1 MFRRTDFKKLEL
13 FGNGKKNTRVFKVK
27 HIKTGKIYVLKE
39 VEAHSLDKL
48 NEYKEEAVQLSKVQN
63 HPNIL
68 QFYGYYFYETPHN
81 TYKLGIISESINREL
96 NLESIYRKRS
106 KTRQYF
112 SENELL
118 IIFYSLIDAFA
129 YLESVGICHRDIK
142 PTNLFLLENFQVKV
156 IDFGESK
163 EFIDEDDEEDE
174 HSAMAT
180 IRGTPQY
187 LSPILWEAHVIS
199 QIKHVEH
206 NMFKSDVFSAGLVL
220 FQMTALKDVNGFN
233 QKTDNCNGERLIY
246 EGLKML
252 SKKYSNRIIEILG
265 LMLKFDENERPNF
278 IELEK
283 YLAKN
288 KDYMPRADMT
298 LIQYLEQKKANK
310 SNKYL
315 QNNISKNSNNNNDE
329 NNNLTNN
336 KNNINNNINN
346 NNINNNNSSQSSAT
360 TADISD
366 TQKIKIF
373 NQYKIKNKL
382 NNIQNIKNAFWFE
395 YGGNMIARHIIQK
408 NDTKSKWR
416 LIAKYKS
423 TFANHFLTVYTGE
436 TFGFFLI
443 GGANSNNTL
452 QYINNQIIQKNSMNI
467 ERSFMSCLFL
477 NNNDTPTILS
487 IGGYD
492 YSDKGQLSSIESYD
506 IIKDIWSM
514 NVFPDLN
521 IGRSQASSL
530 LFNNKKIFVFGGY
543 NKNYGT
549 LNSIEE
555 IDIDKKIC
563 NLIEMKLPIPLRR
576 FASVKIAENKVIIM
590 GGITRLC
597 KESDATY
604 ILNMENYNQVKFT
617 NLPKAGT
624 IEHEVYFDEIGD
636 MHLFYENKYG
646 TSPPTHF
653 IYSFLDFKSI

>member
-63 HPNIL
+63 HPNVL

-96 NLESIYRKRS
+96 NLEIIYRKRA

-112 SENELL
+112 SEKELL
-118 IIFYSLIDAFA
+118 TMIYSLVDAFA

-142 PTNLFLLENFQVKV
+142 PTNLFLLENFQIKV

-163 EFIDEDDEEDE
+163 EFVDDDDEEDE

-199 QIKHVEH
+199 QVKHVEH
-206 NMFKSDVFSAGLVL
+206 NMFKSDVFSAGLVI
-220 FQMTALKDVNGFN
+220 FQIASLKDVNGFN
-233 QKTDNCNGERLIY
+233 QKTDQCNGERLIY

-252 SKKYSNRIIEILG
+252 SKKYSNKVIEILS

-278 IELEK
+278 VELVK
-283 YLAKN
+283 YLAKSN
-288 KDYMPRADMT
+288 DYVPKPDMT
-298 LIQYLEQKKANK
+298 LIQYLEQKNMNK
-310 SNKYL
+310 SYKYL
-315 QNNISKNSNNNNDE
+315 QNNNNIKNSSYNNENNNDS
-329 NNNLTNN
+329 NILNN
-336 KNNINNNINN
+336 K
-346 NNINNNNSSQSSAT
+346 NNNSSQSSAT
-360 TADISD
+360 TNDISD

-382 NNIQNIKNAFWFE
+382 NNLLTLKNAYWFE
-395 YGGNMIARHIIQK
+395 YGGNMIARHIISK

-423 TFANHFLTVYTGE
+423 SFSNHFLTIYAGE
-436 TFGFFLI
+436 AHGFFLI
-443 GGANSNNTL
+443 GGTNSNNTL
-452 QYINNQIIQKNSMNI
+452 QFINNQIIQKNSMNI

-477 NNNDTPTILS
+477 NQNNTPTILA

-506 IIKDIWSM
+506 INKDIWSM
-514 NVFPDLN
+514 NIYPDLN
-521 IGRSQASSL
+521 IGRSQATSL
-530 LFNNKKIFVFGGY
+530 IFNDKKIFVFGGY

-555 IDIDKKIC
+555 IDINNKVC

-576 FASVKIAENKVIIM
+576 FAAVKISENKVIVM

-597 KESDATY
+597 KESGATY
-604 ILNMENYNQVKFT
+604 ILNMDNYNQVKYN

-624 IEHEVYFDEIGD
+624 IEHEVFFDEIGD

-646 TSPPTHF
+646 TSPPAHVIF
-653 IYSFLDFKSI
+653 SFLDFNSI

>member
-63 HPNIL
+63 HPNVL

-96 NLESIYRKRS
+96 NLEIIYRKRA

-112 SENELL
+112 SEKELL
-118 IIFYSLIDAFA
+118 TMIYSLVDAFA

-142 PTNLFLLENFQVKV
+142 PTNLFLLENFQIKV

-163 EFIDEDDEEDE
+163 EFVDDDDEEDE

-199 QIKHVEH
+199 QVKHVEH
-206 NMFKSDVFSAGLVL
+206 NMFKSDVFSAGLVI
-220 FQMTALKDVNGFN
+220 FQIASLKDVNGFN
-233 QKTDNCNGERLIY
+233 QKTDQCNGERLIY

-252 SKKYSNRIIEILG
+252 SKKYSNKVIEILS

-278 IELEK
+278 VELVK
-283 YLAKN
+283 YLAKSN
-288 KDYMPRADMT
+288 DYVPKPDMT
-298 LIQYLEQKKANK
+298 LIQYLEQKNMNK
-310 SNKYL
+310 SYKYL
-315 QNNISKNSNNNNDE
+315 QNNNNIKNSSYNNENNNDS
-329 NNNLTNN
+329 NILYN
-336 KNNINNNINN
+336 K
-346 NNINNNNSSQSSAT
+346 NNNSSQSSAT
-360 TADISD
+360 TNDISD

-382 NNIQNIKNAFWFE
+382 NNLLTLKNAYWFE
-395 YGGNMIARHIIQK
+395 YGGNMIARHIISK

-423 TFANHFLTVYTGE
+423 SFSNHFLTIYAGE
-436 TFGFFLI
+436 AHGFFLI
-443 GGANSNNTL
+443 GGTNSNNTL
-452 QYINNQIIQKNSMNI
+452 QFINNQIIQKNSMNI

-477 NNNDTPTILS
+477 NQNNTPTILA

-506 IIKDIWSM
+506 INKDIWSM
-514 NVFPDLN
+514 NIYPDLN
-521 IGRSQASSL
+521 IGRSQATSL
-530 LFNNKKIFVFGGY
+530 LFNDKKIFVFGGY

-555 IDIDKKIC
+555 IDINNKVC

-576 FASVKIAENKVIIM
+576 FAAVKISENKVIVM

-604 ILNMENYNQVKFT
+604 ILNIDNYNQVKYN

-624 IEHEVYFDEIGD
+624 IEHEVFFDEIGD

-646 TSPPTHF
+646 TSPPTHI
-653 IYSFLDFKSI
+653 IYSFLDFNSI

>member
-63 HPNIL
+63 HPNVL

-96 NLESIYRKRS
+96 NLELIYRRRA

-112 SENELL
+112 SENELQTM
-118 IIFYSLIDAFA
+118 IYSLVDAFA

-142 PTNLFLLENFQVKV
+142 PTNLFLLENFQIKV

-163 EFIDEDDEEDE
+163 EFVDEDEEDE
-174 HSAMAT
+174 HSALAT

-187 LSPILWEAHVIS
+187 LSPILWEGHVIN
-199 QIKHVEH
+199 QVKHIEH

-220 FQMTALKDVNGFN
+220 FQIAALKDVNGFN
-233 QKTDNCNGERLIY
+233 QKTDQCNGERLIH

-252 SKKYSNRIIEILG
+252 SKKYSNKIIETFA

-278 IELEK
+278 IELERF
-283 YLAKN
+283 LAKN
-288 KDYMPRADMT
+288 NEYTPRADMT
-298 LIQYLEQKKANK
+298 LLQYFEQKKLNK
-310 SNKYL
+310 SYKFV
-315 QNNISKNSNNNNDE
+315 QNNKDSNV
-329 NNNLTNN
+329 NNNLA
-336 KNNINNNINN
+336 
-346 NNINNNNSSQSSAT
+346 NNNNSSQSSNT
-360 TADISD
+360 SNGISD
-366 TQKIKIF
+366 TQKMKIF
-373 NQYKIKNKL
+373 NQYKIRNKL
-382 NNIQNIKNAFWFE
+382 NNILTLKNAFWFE
-395 YGGNMIARHIIQK
+395 YGGNMIARHIILK
-408 NDTKSKWR
+408 NDLKSKWR

-423 TFANHFLTVYTGE
+423 SFSNHFVTIYAGE
-436 TFGFFLI
+436 AFGFFLI
-443 GGANSNNTL
+443 GGTNTNNTL
-452 QYINNQIIQKNSMNI
+452 QYINNQIFPKNSMNI

-477 NNNDTPTILS
+477 NNKNTPTILA

-506 IIKDIWSM
+506 INKDIWSM
-514 NVFPDLN
+514 NIYPDLN
-521 IGRSQASSL
+521 IGRSQASAL
-530 LFNNKKIFVFGGY
+530 LFNDKKIFVFGGY

-555 IDIDKKIC
+555 IDIEKKVC
-563 NLIEMKLPIPLRR
+563 NIIEMKLPIPLRR
-576 FASVKIAENKVIIM
+576 FASVKISENKVIVM

-597 KESDATY
+597 KESEATY
-604 ILNMENYNQVKFT
+604 ILNMNNYNQVKYN

-646 TSPPTHF
+646 TSPPDHVIF
-653 IYSFLDFKSI
+653 SFLDFNCI

>member
-63 HPNIL
+63 HPNVL

-96 NLESIYRKRS
+96 NLEIIYRKRA

-112 SENELL
+112 SEKELL
-118 IIFYSLIDAFA
+118 TMIYSLVDAFA

-142 PTNLFLLENFQVKV
+142 PTNLFLLENFQIKV

-163 EFIDEDDEEDE
+163 EFVDDDDEEDE
-174 HSAMAT
+174 HSALAT

-199 QIKHVEH
+199 QVKHVEH
-206 NMFKSDVFSAGLVL
+206 NMFKSDVFSAGLVI
-220 FQMTALKDVNGFN
+220 FQIASLKDVNGFN
-233 QKTDNCNGERLIY
+233 QKTDQCNGERLIY

-252 SKKYSNRIIEILG
+252 SKKYSNKVIEILS

-278 IELEK
+278 VELVK
-283 YLAKN
+283 YLAKSN
-288 KDYMPRADMT
+288 DYIPKPDMT
-298 LIQYLEQKKANK
+298 LIQYLEQKNMNK
-310 SNKYL
+310 SYKYL
-315 QNNISKNSNNNNDE
+315 QNNNNIKNSSYNNENNNDS
-329 NNNLTNN
+329 NILNN
-336 KNNINNNINN
+336 K
-346 NNINNNNSSQSSAT
+346 NNNSSQSSAT
-360 TADISD
+360 TNDISD

-382 NNIQNIKNAFWFE
+382 NNLLTLKNAYWFE
-395 YGGNMIARHIIQK
+395 YGGNMIARHIISK

-423 TFANHFLTVYTGE
+423 SFSNHFLTIYAGE
-436 TFGFFLI
+436 AHGFFLI
-443 GGANSNNTL
+443 GGTNSNNTL
-452 QYINNQIIQKNSMNI
+452 QFINNQIIQKNSMNI

-477 NNNDTPTILS
+477 NQNNTPTILA

-506 IIKDIWSM
+506 INKDIWSM
-514 NVFPDLN
+514 NIYPDLN
-521 IGRSQASSL
+521 IGRSQATSL
-530 LFNNKKIFVFGGY
+530 LFNDKKIFVFGGY

-555 IDIDKKIC
+555 IDINNKVC

-576 FASVKIAENKVIIM
+576 FAAVKISENKVIVM

-604 ILNMENYNQVKFT
+604 ILNMDNYNQVKYN

-624 IEHEVYFDEIGD
+624 IEHEVFFDEIGD

-646 TSPPTHF
+646 TSPPTHI
-653 IYSFLDFKSI
+653 IYSFLDFNSI

>member
-63 HPNIL
+63 HPNVL

-96 NLESIYRKRS
+96 NLELIYRRRA

-112 SENELL
+112 SENELQTM
-118 IIFYSLIDAFA
+118 IYSLVDAFA

-142 PTNLFLLENFQVKV
+142 PTNLFLLENFQIKV

-163 EFIDEDDEEDE
+163 EFVDEDEEDE
-174 HSAMAT
+174 HSALAT

-187 LSPILWEAHVIS
+187 LSPILWEGHVIN
-199 QIKHVEH
+199 QVKHVEH

-220 FQMTALKDVNGFN
+220 FQIAALKDVNGFN
-233 QKTDNCNGERLIY
+233 QKTDQCNGERLIH

-252 SKKYSNRIIEILG
+252 SKKYSNKIIEIFA

-278 IELEK
+278 IELERF
-283 YLAKN
+283 LAKN
-288 KDYMPRADMT
+288 NEYTPRADMT
-298 LIQYLEQKKANK
+298 LLQYFEQKKLNK
-310 SNKYL
+310 SYKFV
-315 QNNISKNSNNNNDE
+315 QNNKDSNV
-329 NNNLTNN
+329 NNNLA
-336 KNNINNNINN
+336 
-346 NNINNNNSSQSSAT
+346 NNNNSSQSSNT
-360 TADISD
+360 SNGISD
-366 TQKIKIF
+366 TQKMKIF
-373 NQYKIKNKL
+373 NQYKIRNKL
-382 NNIQNIKNAFWFE
+382 NNILTLKNAFWFE
-395 YGGNMIARHIIQK
+395 YGGNMIARHIILK
-408 NDTKSKWR
+408 NDLKSKWR

-423 TFANHFLTVYTGE
+423 SFSNHFVTIYAGE
-436 TFGFFLI
+436 AFGFFLI
-443 GGANSNNTL
+443 GGTNTNNTL
-452 QYINNQIIQKNSMNI
+452 QYINNQIFPKNSMNI

-477 NNNDTPTILS
+477 NNKNTPTILA

-506 IIKDIWSM
+506 INKDIWSM
-514 NVFPDLN
+514 NIYPDLN
-521 IGRSQASSL
+521 IGRSQASAL
-530 LFNNKKIFVFGGY
+530 LFNDKKIFVFGGY

-555 IDIDKKIC
+555 IDIEKKVC
-563 NLIEMKLPIPLRR
+563 NIIEMKLPIPLRR
-576 FASVKIAENKVIIM
+576 FASVKISENKVIVM

-597 KESDATY
+597 KESEATY
-604 ILNMENYNQVKFT
+604 ILNMNNYNQVKYN

-646 TSPPTHF
+646 TSPPDHVIF
-653 IYSFLDFKSI
+653 SFLDFNCI

>member
-63 HPNIL
+63 HPNVL

-96 NLESIYRKRS
+96 NLELIYRKRAKS
-106 KTRQYF
+106 RQYF
-112 SENELL
+112 SENELT
-118 IIFYSLIDAFA
+118 IMIYSLVDAFA

-142 PTNLFLLENFQVKV
+142 PTNLFLLENFQIKV

-163 EFIDEDDEEDE
+163 EFVDEDDEEDE
-174 HSAMAT
+174 HSALAT

-187 LSPILWEAHVIS
+187 LSPILWEAHVIN
-199 QIKHVEH
+199 QVKHVEH
-206 NMFKSDVFSAGLVL
+206 NMFKSDVFSAGLVI
-220 FQMTALKDVNGFN
+220 FQIAALKDVNGFN

-246 EGLKML
+246 EGLRML
-252 SKKYSNRIIEILG
+252 GKKYSNKIIDILS

-278 IELEK
+278 IELVR

-288 KDYMPRADMT
+288 NEYTPRADMT
-298 LIQYLEQKKANK
+298 LIQYLEQKKMNK
-310 SNKYL
+310 VNKYL
-315 QNNISKNSNNNNDE
+315 QNNNDKNSYSTDYANNNN
-329 NNNLTNN
+329 NLVNN
-336 KNNINNNINN
+336 K
-346 NNINNNNSSQSSAT
+346 NNSSQSSST
-360 TADISD
+360 TNDISD
-366 TQKIKIF
+366 NQKMKIF
-373 NQYKIKNKL
+373 NQYKLRNKL
-382 NNIQNIKNAFWFE
+382 NNILTLKNAFWFE
-395 YGGNMIARHIIQK
+395 YGGNMIARHIISK

-423 TFANHFLTVYTGE
+423 SFSNHFLTIFAGE
-436 TFGFFLI
+436 AFGFFLI
-443 GGANSNNTL
+443 GGTNSNNTL

-477 NNNDTPTILS
+477 NINNNPTILA

-506 IIKDIWSM
+506 INKDIWSM

-521 IGRSQASSL
+521 IGRSQASAL
-530 LFNNKKIFVFGGY
+530 LFNDKKIFVFGGY

-555 IDIDKKIC
+555 IDINKKIC

-576 FASVKIAENKVIIM
+576 FASVKISENKVIIM

-604 ILNMENYNQVKFT
+604 ILNMENYNQVKYN

-646 TSPPTHF
+646 TSPPTHI
-653 IYSFLDFKSI
+653 IYSFLDFNSI

>member
-63 HPNIL
+63 HPNVL

-96 NLESIYRKRS
+96 NLEIIYRKRA

-112 SENELL
+112 SEKELL
-118 IIFYSLIDAFA
+118 TMIYSLVDAFA

-142 PTNLFLLENFQVKV
+142 PTNLFLLENFQIKV

-163 EFIDEDDEEDE
+163 EFVDDDDEEDE

-199 QIKHVEH
+199 QVKHVEH
-206 NMFKSDVFSAGLVL
+206 NMFKSDVFSAGLVI
-220 FQMTALKDVNGFN
+220 FQIASLKDVNGFN
-233 QKTDNCNGERLIY
+233 QKTDQCNGERLIY

-252 SKKYSNRIIEILG
+252 SKKYSNKVIEILS

-278 IELEK
+278 VELVK

-288 KDYMPRADMT
+288 NDYVPKPDMT
-298 LIQYLEQKKANK
+298 LIQYLEQKNMNK
-310 SNKYL
+310 SYKYL
-315 QNNISKNSNNNNDE
+315 QNNNNIKNSSYNNENNNDS
-329 NNNLTNN
+329 NILNN
-336 KNNINNNINN
+336 K
-346 NNINNNNSSQSSAT
+346 NNNSSQSSAT
-360 TADISD
+360 TNDISD

-382 NNIQNIKNAFWFE
+382 NNLLTLKNAYWFE
-395 YGGNMIARHIIQK
+395 YGGNMIARHIISK

-423 TFANHFLTVYTGE
+423 SFSNHFLTIYAGE
-436 TFGFFLI
+436 AHGFFLI
-443 GGANSNNTL
+443 GGTNSNNTL
-452 QYINNQIIQKNSMNI
+452 QFINNQIIQKNSMNI

-477 NNNDTPTILS
+477 NQNNTPTILA

-506 IIKDIWSM
+506 INKDIWSM
-514 NVFPDLN
+514 NIYPDLN
-521 IGRSQASSL
+521 IGRSQATSL
-530 LFNNKKIFVFGGY
+530 LFNDKKIFVFGGY

-555 IDIDKKIC
+555 IDINNKVC

-576 FASVKIAENKVIIM
+576 FAAVKISENKVIVM

-604 ILNMENYNQVKFT
+604 ILNMDNYNQVKYN

-624 IEHEVYFDEIGD
+624 IEHEVFFDEIGD

-646 TSPPTHF
+646 TSPPTHI
-653 IYSFLDFKSI
+653 IYSFLDFNSI

>member
-63 HPNIL
+63 HPNVL

-96 NLESIYRKRS
+96 NLELIYRKRAKS
-106 KTRQYF
+106 RQYF

-118 IIFYSLIDAFA
+118 IMIYSLVDAFA

-142 PTNLFLLENFQVKV
+142 PTNLFLLENFQIKV

-163 EFIDEDDEEDE
+163 EFVDEDDEEDE
-174 HSAMAT
+174 HSALAT

-187 LSPILWEAHVIS
+187 LSPILWEAHVIN
-199 QIKHVEH
+199 QVKHVEH
-206 NMFKSDVFSAGLVL
+206 NMFKSDVFSAGLVI
-220 FQMTALKDVNGFN
+220 FQIAALKDVNGFN

-246 EGLKML
+246 EGLRML
-252 SKKYSNRIIEILG
+252 GKKYSNKIIDILS

-278 IELEK
+278 IELVR

-288 KDYMPRADMT
+288 NEYTPRADMT
-298 LIQYLEQKKANK
+298 LIQYLEQKKMNK
-310 SNKYL
+310 VNKYL
-315 QNNISKNSNNNNDE
+315 QNNNDKNSYSTDYANNNN
-329 NNNLTNN
+329 NLVNN
-336 KNNINNNINN
+336 K
-346 NNINNNNSSQSSAT
+346 NNSSQSSST
-360 TADISD
+360 TNDISD
-366 TQKIKIF
+366 NQKMKIF
-373 NQYKIKNKL
+373 NQYKLRNKL
-382 NNIQNIKNAFWFE
+382 NNILTLKNAFWFE
-395 YGGNMIARHIIQK
+395 YGGNMIARHIISK

-423 TFANHFLTVYTGE
+423 SFSNHFLTIFAGE
-436 TFGFFLI
+436 AFGFFLI
-443 GGANSNNTL
+443 GGTNSNNTL
-452 QYINNQIIQKNSMNI
+452 QYINNQITQKNSMNI

-477 NNNDTPTILS
+477 NINNNPTILA

-506 IIKDIWSM
+506 INKDIWSM

-521 IGRSQASSL
+521 IGRSQASAL
-530 LFNNKKIFVFGGY
+530 LFNDKKIFIFGGY

-555 IDIDKKIC
+555 IDINKKIC

-576 FASVKIAENKVIIM
+576 FASVKISENKVIIM

-604 ILNMENYNQVKFT
+604 ILNMENFNQVKYN

-646 TSPPTHF
+646 TSPPTHVIF
-653 IYSFLDFKSI
+653 SFLDFNSI

>member
-63 HPNIL
+63 HPNVL

-96 NLESIYRKRS
+96 NLEIIYRKRA

-112 SENELL
+112 SEKELL
-118 IIFYSLIDAFA
+118 TIIYSLVDAFA

-142 PTNLFLLENFQVKV
+142 PTNLFLLENFQIKV

-163 EFIDEDDEEDE
+163 EFVDDDDEEDE

-187 LSPILWEAHVIS
+187 LSPILWEAHVIT
-199 QIKHVEH
+199 QVKHVEH
-206 NMFKSDVFSAGLVL
+206 NMFKSDVFSAGLVI
-220 FQMTALKDVNGFN
+220 FQIASLRDVNGFN
-233 QKTDNCNGERLIY
+233 QKTDQCNGEKLIY
-246 EGLKML
+246 EGLRIL
-252 SKKYSNRIIEILG
+252 SKKYSNKVIEILS
-265 LMLKFDENERPNF
+265 LMLKFNENDRPNF
-278 IELEK
+278 IELVK

-288 KDYMPRADMT
+288 NDYMPKPDMT
-298 LIQYLEQKKANK
+298 LIQYIEQRNKNK
-310 SNKYL
+310 SYKYL
-315 QNNISKNSNNNNDE
+315 QNNNNKNLSFNNENYNNNSVFN
-329 NNNLTNN
+329 NN
-336 KNNINNNINN
+336 KNN
-346 NNINNNNSSQSSAT
+346 NSNSNQSSST
-360 TADISD
+360 TNDISD
-366 TQKIKIF
+366 NQKIKIF

-382 NNIQNIKNAFWFE
+382 NNILTLKNAFWFE
-395 YGGNMIARHIIQK
+395 YGGNMIARHIISK

-423 TFANHFLTVYTGE
+423 SFSNHFLTIYAGE
-436 TFGFFLI
+436 IYGFFLI
-443 GGANSNNTL
+443 GGTNSNNTL
-452 QYINNQIIQKNSMNI
+452 QFINNQIIQKNSMNI
-467 ERSFMSCLFL
+467 ERSFMTCLFL
-477 NNNDTPTILS
+477 NQNNTPTILA

-506 IIKDIWSM
+506 INKDIWSM
-514 NVFPDLN
+514 NVYPDLN

-530 LFNNKKIFVFGGY
+530 LFNDKKIFVFGGY

-555 IDIDKKIC
+555 IDINKKIC

-576 FASVKIAENKVIIM
+576 FASVKISENKVIIM

-597 KESDATY
+597 KESDETY
-604 ILNMENYNQVKFT
+604 ILNMDNYNQVKYN

-624 IEHEVYFDEIGD
+624 IEHEVFFDEIGD

-646 TSPPTHF
+646 TSPPIHI
-653 IYSFLDFKSI
+653 IYSFLDFNSI

>member
-63 HPNIL
+63 HPNVL

-96 NLESIYRKRS
+96 NLEIIYRKRA

-112 SENELL
+112 SEKELL
-118 IIFYSLIDAFA
+118 TMIYSLVDAFA

-142 PTNLFLLENFQVKV
+142 PTNLFLLENFQIKV

-163 EFIDEDDEEDE
+163 EFVDDDDEEDE

-199 QIKHVEH
+199 QVKHVEH
-206 NMFKSDVFSAGLVL
+206 NMFKSDVFSAGLVI
-220 FQMTALKDVNGFN
+220 FQIASLKDVNGFN
-233 QKTDNCNGERLIY
+233 QKTDQCNGERLIY

-252 SKKYSNRIIEILG
+252 SKKYSNKVIEILS

-278 IELEK
+278 VELVK
-283 YLAKN
+283 YLAKSN
-288 KDYMPRADMT
+288 DYVPKPDMT
-298 LIQYLEQKKANK
+298 LIQYLEQKNMNK
-310 SNKYL
+310 SYKYL
-315 QNNISKNSNNNNDE
+315 QNNNNIKNSSYNNENNNDS
-329 NNNLTNN
+329 NILNN
-336 KNNINNNINN
+336 K
-346 NNINNNNSSQSSAT
+346 NNNSSQSSAT
-360 TADISD
+360 TNDISD

-382 NNIQNIKNAFWFE
+382 NNLLTLKNAYWFE
-395 YGGNMIARHIIQK
+395 YGGNMIARHIISK

-423 TFANHFLTVYTGE
+423 SFSNHFLTIYAGE
-436 TFGFFLI
+436 AHGFFLI
-443 GGANSNNTL
+443 GGTNSNNTL
-452 QYINNQIIQKNSMNI
+452 QFINNQIIQKNSMNI

-477 NNNDTPTILS
+477 NQNNTPTILA

-506 IIKDIWSM
+506 INKDIWSM
-514 NVFPDLN
+514 NIYPDLN
-521 IGRSQASSL
+521 IGRSQATSL
-530 LFNNKKIFVFGGY
+530 LFNDKKIFVFGGY

-555 IDIDKKIC
+555 IDINNKVC

-576 FASVKIAENKVIIM
+576 FAAVKISENKVIVM

-597 KESDATY
+597 KESGATY
-604 ILNMENYNQVKFT
+604 ILNMDNYNQVKYN

-624 IEHEVYFDEIGD
+624 IEHEVFFDEIGD

-646 TSPPTHF
+646 TSPPTHI
-653 IYSFLDFKSI
+653 IYSFLDFSAI

>member
-63 HPNIL
+63 HPNVL

-96 NLESIYRKRS
+96 NLEIIYRKRA

-112 SENELL
+112 SEKELL
-118 IIFYSLIDAFA
+118 TMIYSLVDAFA

-142 PTNLFLLENFQVKV
+142 PTNLFLLENFQIKV

-163 EFIDEDDEEDE
+163 EFVDDDDEEDE

-199 QIKHVEH
+199 QVKHVEH
-206 NMFKSDVFSAGLVL
+206 NMFKSDVFSAGLVI
-220 FQMTALKDVNGFN
+220 FQIASLKDVNGFN
-233 QKTDNCNGERLIY
+233 QKTDQCNGERLIY

-252 SKKYSNRIIEILG
+252 SKKYSNKVIEILS

-278 IELEK
+278 VELVK
-283 YLAKN
+283 YLAKSN
-288 KDYMPRADMT
+288 DYVPKPDMT
-298 LIQYLEQKKANK
+298 LIQYLEQKNMNK
-310 SNKYL
+310 SYKYL
-315 QNNISKNSNNNNDE
+315 QNNNNIKNSSYNNENNNDS
-329 NNNLTNN
+329 NILNN
-336 KNNINNNINN
+336 K
-346 NNINNNNSSQSSAT
+346 NNNSSQSSAT
-360 TADISD
+360 TNDISD

-382 NNIQNIKNAFWFE
+382 NNLLTLKNAYWFE
-395 YGGNMIARHIIQK
+395 YGGNMIARHIISK

-423 TFANHFLTVYTGE
+423 SFSNHFLTIYAGE
-436 TFGFFLI
+436 AHGFFLI
-443 GGANSNNTL
+443 GGTNSNNTL
-452 QYINNQIIQKNSMNI
+452 QFINNQIIQKNSMNI

-477 NNNDTPTILS
+477 NQNNTPTILA

-506 IIKDIWSM
+506 INKDIWSM
-514 NVFPDLN
+514 NIYPDLN
-521 IGRSQASSL
+521 IGRSQATSL
-530 LFNNKKIFVFGGY
+530 IFNDKKIFVFGGY

-555 IDIDKKIC
+555 IDINNKVC

-576 FASVKIAENKVIIM
+576 FAAVKISENKVIVM

-597 KESDATY
+597 KESGATY
-604 ILNMENYNQVKFT
+604 ILNMDNYNQVKYN

-624 IEHEVYFDEIGD
+624 IEHEVFFDEIGD

-646 TSPPTHF
+646 TSPPTHI
-653 IYSFLDFKSI
+653 IYSFLDFNSI

>member
-63 HPNIL
+63 HPNVL

-96 NLESIYRKRS
+96 NLEIIYRKRA

-112 SENELL
+112 SEKELL
-118 IIFYSLIDAFA
+118 TMIYSLVDAFA

-142 PTNLFLLENFQVKV
+142 PTNLFLLENFQIKV

-163 EFIDEDDEEDE
+163 EFVDDDDEEDE

-199 QIKHVEH
+199 QVKHVEH
-206 NMFKSDVFSAGLVL
+206 NMFKSDVFSAGLVI
-220 FQMTALKDVNGFN
+220 FQIASLKDVNGFN
-233 QKTDNCNGERLIY
+233 QKTDQCNGERLIY

-252 SKKYSNRIIEILG
+252 SKKYSNKVIEILS

-278 IELEK
+278 VELVK
-283 YLAKN
+283 YLAKSN
-288 KDYMPRADMT
+288 DYVPKPDMT
-298 LIQYLEQKKANK
+298 LIQYLEQKNMNK
-310 SNKYL
+310 SYKYL
-315 QNNISKNSNNNNDE
+315 QNNNNIKNSSYNNENNNDS
-329 NNNLTNN
+329 NILNN
-336 KNNINNNINN
+336 K
-346 NNINNNNSSQSSAT
+346 NNNSSQSSAT
-360 TADISD
+360 TNDISD

-382 NNIQNIKNAFWFE
+382 NNLLTLKNAYWFE
-395 YGGNMIARHIIQK
+395 YGGNMIARHIISK

-423 TFANHFLTVYTGE
+423 SFSNHFLTIYAGE
-436 TFGFFLI
+436 AHGFFLI
-443 GGANSNNTL
+443 GGTNSNNTL
-452 QYINNQIIQKNSMNI
+452 QFINNQIIQKNSMNI

-477 NNNDTPTILS
+477 NQNNTPTILA

-506 IIKDIWSM
+506 INKDIWSM
-514 NVFPDLN
+514 NIYPDLN
-521 IGRSQASSL
+521 IGRSQATSL
-530 LFNNKKIFVFGGY
+530 LFNDKKIFVFGGY

-555 IDIDKKIC
+555 IDINNKVC

-576 FASVKIAENKVIIM
+576 FAAVKISENKVIVM

-604 ILNMENYNQVKFT
+604 ILNMDNYNQVKYN
-617 NLPKAGT
+617 NLPKSGT
-624 IEHEVYFDEIGD
+624 IEHEVFFDEIGD

-646 TSPPTHF
+646 TSPPTHI
-653 IYSFLDFKSI
+653 IYSFLDFNSI

>member
-63 HPNIL
+63 HPNVL

-96 NLESIYRKRS
+96 NLEIIYRKRA

-112 SENELL
+112 SEKELL
-118 IIFYSLIDAFA
+118 TMIYSLVDAFA

-142 PTNLFLLENFQVKV
+142 PTNLFLLENFQIKV

-163 EFIDEDDEEDE
+163 EFVDDDDEEDE
-174 HSAMAT
+174 HSALAT

-199 QIKHVEH
+199 QVKHVEH
-206 NMFKSDVFSAGLVL
+206 NMFKSDVFSAGLVI
-220 FQMTALKDVNGFN
+220 FQIASLKDVNGFN
-233 QKTDNCNGERLIY
+233 QKTDQCNGERLIY

-252 SKKYSNRIIEILG
+252 SKKYSNKVIEILS

-278 IELEK
+278 VELVK
-283 YLAKN
+283 YLAKSN
-288 KDYMPRADMT
+288 DYVPKPDMT
-298 LIQYLEQKKANK
+298 LIQYLEQKNMNK
-310 SNKYL
+310 SYKYL
-315 QNNISKNSNNNNDE
+315 QNNNNIKNSSYNNENNNDS
-329 NNNLTNN
+329 NILNN
-336 KNNINNNINN
+336 K
-346 NNINNNNSSQSSAT
+346 NNNSSQSSAT
-360 TADISD
+360 TNDISD

-382 NNIQNIKNAFWFE
+382 NNLLTLKNAYWFE
-395 YGGNMIARHIIQK
+395 YGGNMIARHIISK

-423 TFANHFLTVYTGE
+423 SFSNHFLTIYAGE
-436 TFGFFLI
+436 AHGFFLI
-443 GGANSNNTL
+443 GGTNSNNTL
-452 QYINNQIIQKNSMNI
+452 QFINNQIIQKNSMNI

-477 NNNDTPTILS
+477 NQNNTPTILA

-506 IIKDIWSM
+506 INKDIWSM
-514 NVFPDLN
+514 NIYPDLN
-521 IGRSQASSL
+521 IGRSQATSL
-530 LFNNKKIFVFGGY
+530 LFNDKKIFVFGGY

-555 IDIDKKIC
+555 IDINNKVC

-576 FASVKIAENKVIIM
+576 FAAVKISENKVIVM

-604 ILNMENYNQVKFT
+604 ILNIDNYNQVKYN

-624 IEHEVYFDEIGD
+624 IEHEVFFDEIGD

-646 TSPPTHF
+646 TSPPTHI
-653 IYSFLDFKSI
+653 IYSFLDFNSI

>member
-63 HPNIL
+63 HPNVL

-96 NLESIYRKRS
+96 NLEIIYRKRA
-106 KTRQYF
+106 KARQYF

-118 IIFYSLIDAFA
+118 TIIYSLVDAFA

-142 PTNLFLLENFQVKV
+142 PTNLFLLENFQIKV

-163 EFIDEDDEEDE
+163 EFVDDDDEEDE

-187 LSPILWEAHVIS
+187 LSPILWQAHVIT
-199 QIKHVEH
+199 QVKHVEH
-206 NMFKSDVFSAGLVL
+206 NMFKSDVFSAGLVI
-220 FQMTALKDVNGFN
+220 FQIASLRDVNGFN
-233 QKTDNCNGERLIY
+233 QKTEQCNGERLIY
-246 EGLKML
+246 EGLRIL
-252 SKKYSNRIIEILG
+252 SKKYSKKVIEILS
-265 LMLKFDENERPNF
+265 LMLKFNENDRPNF
-278 IELEK
+278 IELVK

-288 KDYMPRADMT
+288 KDYTPKPDMT
-298 LIQYLEQKKANK
+298 LIQYLEQRNKNK
-310 SNKYL
+310 SYKYL
-315 QNNISKNSNNNNDE
+315 QNNNSKNSSFNNE
-329 NNNLTNN
+329 NNNSILNN
-336 KNNINNNINN
+336 K
-346 NNINNNNSSQSSAT
+346 NNNSSQSSAAT
-360 TADISD
+360 NDISD
-366 TQKIKIF
+366 NQKIKIF

-382 NNIQNIKNAFWFE
+382 NNILTLKNAFWFE
-395 YGGNMIARHIIQK
+395 YGGNMIARHIISK

-423 TFANHFLTVYTGE
+423 SFSNHFMTIYAGE
-436 TFGFFLI
+436 SYGFFLI
-443 GGANSNNTL
+443 GGTNSNNTL
-452 QYINNQIIQKNSMNI
+452 QYFNNQIIPKSSMNI
-467 ERSFMSCLFL
+467 ERSFMSCLFINQ
-477 NNNDTPTILS
+477 NNTPTILA

-492 YSDKGQLSSIESYD
+492 YSDKGQLSSIETYD
-506 IIKDIWSM
+506 INKDIWSM
-514 NVFPDLN
+514 NIYPDLN

-530 LFNNKKIFVFGGY
+530 LFNEKKIFVFGGY

-555 IDIDKKIC
+555 IDINKKIC

-576 FASVKIAENKVIIM
+576 FASVKISENKVIVM

-604 ILNMENYNQVKFT
+604 ILNMDDYNQVKYN
-617 NLPKAGT
+617 NLPKAGN
-624 IEHEVYFDEIGD
+624 IEHEIFFDEI
-636 MHLFYENKYG
+636 
-646 TSPPTHF
+646 
-653 IYSFLDFKSI
+653 

>member
-63 HPNIL
+63 HPNVL

-96 NLESIYRKRS
+96 NLEIIYRKRA

-112 SENELL
+112 SEKELL
-118 IIFYSLIDAFA
+118 TMIYSLVDAFA

-142 PTNLFLLENFQVKV
+142 PTNLFLLENFQIKV

-163 EFIDEDDEEDE
+163 EFVDDDEEEDE

-199 QIKHVEH
+199 QVKHVEH
-206 NMFKSDVFSAGLVL
+206 NMFKSDVFSAGLVI
-220 FQMTALKDVNGFN
+220 FQIASLKDVNGFN
-233 QKTDNCNGERLIY
+233 QKTDQCNGERLIY

-252 SKKYSNRIIEILG
+252 SKKYSNKVIEILS

-278 IELEK
+278 VELVK
-283 YLAKN
+283 YLAKSN
-288 KDYMPRADMT
+288 DYVPKPDMT
-298 LIQYLEQKKANK
+298 LIQYLEQKNMNK
-310 SNKYL
+310 SYKYL
-315 QNNISKNSNNNNDE
+315 QNNNNIKNSSYNNENNNDS
-329 NNNLTNN
+329 NILNN
-336 KNNINNNINN
+336 K
-346 NNINNNNSSQSSAT
+346 NNNSSQSSAT
-360 TADISD
+360 TNDISD

-382 NNIQNIKNAFWFE
+382 NNLLTLKNAYWFE
-395 YGGNMIARHIIQK
+395 YGGNMIARHIISK

-423 TFANHFLTVYTGE
+423 SFSNHFLTIYAGE
-436 TFGFFLI
+436 AHGFFLI
-443 GGANSNNTL
+443 GGTNSNNTL
-452 QYINNQIIQKNSMNI
+452 QFINNQIIQKNSMNI

-477 NNNDTPTILS
+477 NQNNTPTILA

-506 IIKDIWSM
+506 INKDIWSM
-514 NVFPDLN
+514 NIYPDLN
-521 IGRSQASSL
+521 IGRSQATSL
-530 LFNNKKIFVFGGY
+530 LFNDKKIFVFGGY

-555 IDIDKKIC
+555 IDINNKVC

-576 FASVKIAENKVIIM
+576 FAAVKISENKVIVM

-604 ILNMENYNQVKFT
+604 ILNMDNYNQVKYN

-624 IEHEVYFDEIGD
+624 IEHEVFFDEIGD

-646 TSPPTHF
+646 TSPPTHI
-653 IYSFLDFKSI
+653 IYSFLDFNSI

>member
-63 HPNIL
+63 HPNVL

-96 NLESIYRKRS
+96 NLELIYRKRAKS
-106 KTRQYF
+106 RQYF
-112 SENELL
+112 SENELT
-118 IIFYSLIDAFA
+118 IMIYSLIDAFA

-142 PTNLFLLENFQVKV
+142 PTNLFLLENFQIKV

-163 EFIDEDDEEDE
+163 EFVDEDDEEDE
-174 HSAMAT
+174 HSALAT

-187 LSPILWEAHVIS
+187 LSPILWEAHVIN
-199 QIKHVEH
+199 QVKHVEH
-206 NMFKSDVFSAGLVL
+206 NMFKSDVFSAGLVI
-220 FQMTALKDVNGFN
+220 FQIAALKDVNGFN

-246 EGLKML
+246 EGLRML
-252 SKKYSNRIIEILG
+252 GKKYSNKIIDILS

-278 IELEK
+278 IELVR

-288 KDYMPRADMT
+288 NEYTPRADMT
-298 LIQYLEQKKANK
+298 LIQYLEQKKINK
-310 SNKYL
+310 ANKYL
-315 QNNISKNSNNNNDE
+315 QNNNDKNSFSTDYANNNN
-329 NNNLTNN
+329 NLVNN
-336 KNNINNNINN
+336 K
-346 NNINNNNSSQSSAT
+346 NNSSQSSST
-360 TADISD
+360 TNDISD
-366 TQKIKIF
+366 NQKMKIF
-373 NQYKIKNKL
+373 NQYKLRNKL
-382 NNIQNIKNAFWFE
+382 NNILTLKNAFWFE
-395 YGGNMIARHIIQK
+395 YGGNMIARHIISK

-423 TFANHFLTVYTGE
+423 SFSNHFLTIFAGE
-436 TFGFFLI
+436 AFGFFLI
-443 GGANSNNTL
+443 GGTNSNNTL

-477 NNNDTPTILS
+477 NINNNPTMLA

-506 IIKDIWSM
+506 INKDTWSM

-521 IGRSQASSL
+521 IGRSQASAL
-530 LFNNKKIFVFGGY
+530 LFNDKKIFIFGGY

-555 IDIDKKIC
+555 IDINKKIC

-576 FASVKIAENKVIIM
+576 FASIKISENKVIIM

-604 ILNMENYNQVKFT
+604 ILNMENYNQVKYN

-646 TSPPTHF
+646 TSPPIHI
-653 IYSFLDFKSI
+653 IYSFLDFNSI

>member
-63 HPNIL
+63 HPNVL

-96 NLESIYRKRS
+96 NLEIIYRKRA

-112 SENELL
+112 SEKELL
-118 IIFYSLIDAFA
+118 TMIYSLVDAFA

-142 PTNLFLLENFQVKV
+142 PTNLFLLENFQIKV

-163 EFIDEDDEEDE
+163 EFVDDDDEEDE

-199 QIKHVEH
+199 QVKHVEH
-206 NMFKSDVFSAGLVL
+206 NMFKSDVFSAGLVI
-220 FQMTALKDVNGFN
+220 FQIASLKDVNGFN
-233 QKTDNCNGERLIY
+233 QKTDQCNGERLIY

-252 SKKYSNRIIEILG
+252 SKKYSNKVIEILS

-278 IELEK
+278 VELVK
-283 YLAKN
+283 YLAKSN
-288 KDYMPRADMT
+288 DYVPKPDMT
-298 LIQYLEQKKANK
+298 LIQYLEQKNMNK
-310 SNKYL
+310 SYKYL
-315 QNNISKNSNNNNDE
+315 QNNNTNKTSSYNNENNNNS
-329 NNNLTNN
+329 NLLNN
-336 KNNINNNINN
+336 K
-346 NNINNNNSSQSSAT
+346 NNNSSQSSAT
-360 TADISD
+360 TNDISD

-382 NNIQNIKNAFWFE
+382 NNLLTLKNAYWFE
-395 YGGNMIARHIIQK
+395 YGGNMIARHIISK

-423 TFANHFLTVYTGE
+423 SFSNHFLTIYAGE
-436 TFGFFLI
+436 AHGFFLI
-443 GGANSNNTL
+443 GGTNSNNTL
-452 QYINNQIIQKNSMNI
+452 QFINNQIIQKNSMNI

-477 NNNDTPTILS
+477 NQNNTPTILA

-506 IIKDIWSM
+506 INKDIWSM
-514 NVFPDLN
+514 NIYPDLN
-521 IGRSQASSL
+521 IGRSQATSL
-530 LFNNKKIFVFGGY
+530 LFNDKKIFVFGGY

-555 IDIDKKIC
+555 IDINNKVC

-576 FASVKIAENKVIIM
+576 FAAVKISENKVIVM
-590 GGITRLC
+590 GSITRLC

-604 ILNMENYNQVKFT
+604 ILNIENYNQVKYN

-624 IEHEVYFDEIGD
+624 IEHEVFFDEIGD

-646 TSPPTHF
+646 TSPPTHI
-653 IYSFLDFKSI
+653 IYSFLDFNSI

>member
-63 HPNIL
+63 HPNVL

-96 NLESIYRKRS
+96 NLEIIYRKRA

-112 SENELL
+112 SEKELL
-118 IIFYSLIDAFA
+118 TIIYSLVDAFA

-142 PTNLFLLENFQVKV
+142 PTNLFLLENFQIKV

-163 EFIDEDDEEDE
+163 EFIDDDDEEDE

-187 LSPILWEAHVIS
+187 LSPILWEAHVIT
-199 QIKHVEH
+199 QVKHVEH
-206 NMFKSDVFSAGLVL
+206 NMFKSDVFSAGLVI
-220 FQMTALKDVNGFN
+220 FQIASLRDVNGFN
-233 QKTDNCNGERLIY
+233 QKTDQCNGEKLIY
-246 EGLKML
+246 EGLRIL
-252 SKKYSNRIIEILG
+252 SKKYSNKVIEILS
-265 LMLKFDENERPNF
+265 LMLKFNENDRPNF
-278 IELEK
+278 IELVK

-288 KDYMPRADMT
+288 NDYMPKPDMT
-298 LIQYLEQKKANK
+298 LIQYIEQRNKNK
-310 SNKYL
+310 SYKYL
-315 QNNISKNSNNNNDE
+315 QNNNNKNSSFNNENYNNNSVFN
-329 NNNLTNN
+329 NN
-336 KNNINNNINN
+336 KNN
-346 NNINNNNSSQSSAT
+346 NSNSNQSSST
-360 TADISD
+360 TNDISD
-366 TQKIKIF
+366 NQKIKIF

-382 NNIQNIKNAFWFE
+382 NNILTLKNAFWFE
-395 YGGNMIARHIIQK
+395 YGGNMIARHIISK

-423 TFANHFLTVYTGE
+423 SFSNHFLTIYAGE
-436 TFGFFLI
+436 IYGFFLI
-443 GGANSNNTL
+443 GGTNSNNTL
-452 QYINNQIIQKNSMNI
+452 QFINNQIIQKNSMNI
-467 ERSFMSCLFL
+467 ERSFMTCLFL
-477 NNNDTPTILS
+477 NQNNTPTILA

-506 IIKDIWSM
+506 INKDIWSM
-514 NVFPDLN
+514 NVYPDLN

-530 LFNNKKIFVFGGY
+530 LFNDKKIFVFGGY

-555 IDIDKKIC
+555 IDMNKKIC

-576 FASVKIAENKVIIM
+576 FASVKISENKVIIM

-597 KESDATY
+597 KESDETY
-604 ILNMENYNQVKFT
+604 ILNMDNYNQVKYN

-624 IEHEVYFDEIGD
+624 IEHEVFFDEIGD

-646 TSPPTHF
+646 TSPPIHI
-653 IYSFLDFKSI
+653 IYSFLDFNSI

>member
-63 HPNIL
+63 HPNVL

-96 NLESIYRKRS
+96 NLEIIYRKRA

-112 SENELL
+112 SEKELL
-118 IIFYSLIDAFA
+118 TMIYSLVDAFA

-142 PTNLFLLENFQVKV
+142 PTNLFLLENFQIKV

-163 EFIDEDDEEDE
+163 EFVDDDDEEDE

-199 QIKHVEH
+199 QVKHVEH
-206 NMFKSDVFSAGLVL
+206 NMFKSDVFSAGLVI
-220 FQMTALKDVNGFN
+220 FQIASLKDVNGFN
-233 QKTDNCNGERLIY
+233 QKTDQCNGERLIY

-252 SKKYSNRIIEILG
+252 SKKYSNKVIEILS

-278 IELEK
+278 VELVK
-283 YLAKN
+283 YLAKSN
-288 KDYMPRADMT
+288 DYVPKPDMT
-298 LIQYLEQKKANK
+298 LIQYLEQKNMNK
-310 SNKYL
+310 SYKYL
-315 QNNISKNSNNNNDE
+315 QNNNNIKNSSYNNENNNDS
-329 NNNLTNN
+329 NILNN
-336 KNNINNNINN
+336 K
-346 NNINNNNSSQSSAT
+346 NNNSSQSSAT
-360 TADISD
+360 TNDISD

-382 NNIQNIKNAFWFE
+382 NNLLTLKNAYWFE
-395 YGGNMIARHIIQK
+395 YGGNMIARHIISK

-423 TFANHFLTVYTGE
+423 SFSNHFLTIYAGE
-436 TFGFFLI
+436 AHGFFLI
-443 GGANSNNTL
+443 GGTNSNNTL
-452 QYINNQIIQKNSMNI
+452 QFINNQIIQKNSMNI

-477 NNNDTPTILS
+477 NQNNTPTILA

-506 IIKDIWSM
+506 INKDIWSM
-514 NVFPDLN
+514 NIYPDLN
-521 IGRSQASSL
+521 IGRSQATSL
-530 LFNNKKIFVFGGY
+530 LFNDKKIFVFGGY

-555 IDIDKKIC
+555 IDINNKVC

-576 FASVKIAENKVIIM
+576 FAAVKISENKVIVM

-604 ILNMENYNQVKFT
+604 ILNMDNYNQVKYN

-624 IEHEVYFDEIGD
+624 IEHEVFFDEIGD

-646 TSPPTHF
+646 TSPPIHI
-653 IYSFLDFKSI
+653 IYSFLDFNSI

>member
-63 HPNIL
+63 HPNVL

-96 NLESIYRKRS
+96 NLEIIYRKRA

-112 SENELL
+112 SEKELL
-118 IIFYSLIDAFA
+118 TIIYSLVDAFA

-142 PTNLFLLENFQVKV
+142 PTNLFLLENFQIKV

-163 EFIDEDDEEDE
+163 EFVDDDDEEDE

-187 LSPILWEAHVIS
+187 LSPILWEAHVIT
-199 QIKHVEH
+199 QVKHVEH
-206 NMFKSDVFSAGLVL
+206 NMFKSDVFSAGLVI
-220 FQMTALKDVNGFN
+220 FQIASLRDVNGFN
-233 QKTDNCNGERLIY
+233 QKTDQCNGEKLIY
-246 EGLKML
+246 EGLRIL
-252 SKKYSNRIIEILG
+252 SKKYSNKVIEILS
-265 LMLKFDENERPNF
+265 LMLKFNENDRPNF
-278 IELEK
+278 IELVK

-288 KDYMPRADMT
+288 NDYMPKPDMT
-298 LIQYLEQKKANK
+298 LIQYIEQRNKNK
-310 SNKYL
+310 SYKYL
-315 QNNISKNSNNNNDE
+315 QNNNNKNLSFNNENYNNNSVFN
-329 NNNLTNN
+329 NN
-336 KNNINNNINN
+336 KNN
-346 NNINNNNSSQSSAT
+346 NSNSNQSSST
-360 TADISD
+360 TNDISD
-366 TQKIKIF
+366 NQKIKIF

-382 NNIQNIKNAFWFE
+382 NNILTLKHAFWFE
-395 YGGNMIARHIIQK
+395 YGGNMIARHIISK

-423 TFANHFLTVYTGE
+423 SFSNHFLTIYAGE
-436 TFGFFLI
+436 IYGFFLI
-443 GGANSNNTL
+443 GGTNSNNTL
-452 QYINNQIIQKNSMNI
+452 QFINNQIIQKNSMNI
-467 ERSFMSCLFL
+467 ERSFMTCLFL
-477 NNNDTPTILS
+477 NQNNTPTILA

-506 IIKDIWSM
+506 INKDIWSM
-514 NVFPDLN
+514 NVYPDLN

-530 LFNNKKIFVFGGY
+530 LFNDKKIFVFGGY

-555 IDIDKKIC
+555 IDINKKIC

-576 FASVKIAENKVIIM
+576 FASVKISENKVIIM

-597 KESDATY
+597 KESDETY
-604 ILNMENYNQVKFT
+604 ILNMDNYNQVKYN

-624 IEHEVYFDEIGD
+624 IEYEVFFDEIGD

-646 TSPPTHF
+646 TSPPIHI
-653 IYSFLDFKSI
+653 IYSFLDFNSI

>member
-63 HPNIL
+63 HPNVL

-96 NLESIYRKRS
+96 NLEIIYRKRA

-112 SENELL
+112 SEKELL
-118 IIFYSLIDAFA
+118 TIIYSLVDAFA

-142 PTNLFLLENFQVKV
+142 PTNLFLLENFQIKV

-163 EFIDEDDEEDE
+163 EFIDDDDEEDE

-187 LSPILWEAHVIS
+187 LSPILWEAHVIT
-199 QIKHVEH
+199 QVKHVEH
-206 NMFKSDVFSAGLVL
+206 NMFKSDVFSAGLVI
-220 FQMTALKDVNGFN
+220 FQIASLRDVNGFN
-233 QKTDNCNGERLIY
+233 QKTDQCNGEKLIY
-246 EGLKML
+246 EGLRIL
-252 SKKYSNRIIEILG
+252 SKKYSNKVIEILS
-265 LMLKFDENERPNF
+265 LMLKFNENDRPNF
-278 IELEK
+278 IELVK

-288 KDYMPRADMT
+288 NDYMPKPDMT
-298 LIQYLEQKKANK
+298 LIQYIEQRNKNK
-310 SNKYL
+310 SYKYL
-315 QNNISKNSNNNNDE
+315 QNNNNKNSSFNNENYNNNSAFN
-329 NNNLTNN
+329 NN
-336 KNNINNNINN
+336 KNN
-346 NNINNNNSSQSSAT
+346 NSNSNQSSST
-360 TADISD
+360 TNDISD
-366 TQKIKIF
+366 NQKIKIF

-382 NNIQNIKNAFWFE
+382 NNIITLKNAFWFE
-395 YGGNMIARHIIQK
+395 YGGNMIARHIISK

-423 TFANHFLTVYTGE
+423 SFSNHFLTIYAGE
-436 TFGFFLI
+436 IYGFFLI
-443 GGANSNNTL
+443 GGTNSNNTL
-452 QYINNQIIQKNSMNI
+452 QFINNQIIQKNSMNI
-467 ERSFMSCLFL
+467 ERSFMTCLFL
-477 NNNDTPTILS
+477 NQNNTPTILA

-506 IIKDIWSM
+506 INKDIWSM
-514 NVFPDLN
+514 NVYPDLN

-530 LFNNKKIFVFGGY
+530 LFNDKKIFVFGGY

-555 IDIDKKIC
+555 IDINKKIC

-576 FASVKIAENKVIIM
+576 FASVKISENKVIIM

-597 KESDATY
+597 KESDETY
-604 ILNMENYNQVKFT
+604 ILNMDNYNQVKYN

-624 IEHEVYFDEIGD
+624 IEHEVFFDEIGD

-646 TSPPTHF
+646 TSPPIHI
-653 IYSFLDFKSI
+653 IYSFLDFNSI

>member
-63 HPNIL
+63 HPNVL

-96 NLESIYRKRS
+96 NLELIYRKRAKS
-106 KTRQYF
+106 RQYF
-112 SENELL
+112 SENELT
-118 IIFYSLIDAFA
+118 IMIYSLIDAFA

-142 PTNLFLLENFQVKV
+142 PTNLFLLENFQIKV

-163 EFIDEDDEEDE
+163 EFVDEDDEEDE
-174 HSAMAT
+174 HSALAT

-187 LSPILWEAHVIS
+187 LSPILWEAHVIN
-199 QIKHVEH
+199 QVKHVEH
-206 NMFKSDVFSAGLVL
+206 NMFKSDVFSAGLVI
-220 FQMTALKDVNGFN
+220 FQIAALKDVNGFN

-246 EGLKML
+246 EGLRML
-252 SKKYSNRIIEILG
+252 GKKYSNKIIDILS

-278 IELEK
+278 IELVR

-288 KDYMPRADMT
+288 NEYTPRADMT
-298 LIQYLEQKKANK
+298 LIQYLEQKKINK
-310 SNKYL
+310 ANKYL
-315 QNNISKNSNNNNDE
+315 QNNNDKNSFSNDYANNNN
-329 NNNLTNN
+329 NLVNN
-336 KNNINNNINN
+336 K
-346 NNINNNNSSQSSAT
+346 NNSSQSSST
-360 TADISD
+360 TNDISD
-366 TQKIKIF
+366 NQKMKIF
-373 NQYKIKNKL
+373 NQYKLRNKL
-382 NNIQNIKNAFWFE
+382 NNILTLKNAFWFE
-395 YGGNMIARHIIQK
+395 YGGNMIARHIISK

-423 TFANHFLTVYTGE
+423 SFSNHFLTIFAGE
-436 TFGFFLI
+436 AFGFFLI
-443 GGANSNNTL
+443 GGTNSNNTL

-477 NNNDTPTILS
+477 NINNNPTILA

-506 IIKDIWSM
+506 INKDTWSM

-521 IGRSQASSL
+521 IGRSQASAL
-530 LFNNKKIFVFGGY
+530 LFNDKKIFIFGGY

-555 IDIDKKIC
+555 IDINKKIC

-576 FASVKIAENKVIIM
+576 FASIKISENKVIIM

-604 ILNMENYNQVKFT
+604 ILNMENYNQVKYN

-646 TSPPTHF
+646 TSPPTHVIF
-653 IYSFLDFKSI
+653 SFLDFNSI

>member
-63 HPNIL
+63 HPNVL

-96 NLESIYRKRS
+96 NLELIYRKRAKS
-106 KTRQYF
+106 RQYF
-112 SENELL
+112 SENELT
-118 IIFYSLIDAFA
+118 IMIYSLVDAFA

-142 PTNLFLLENFQVKV
+142 PTNLFLLENFQIKV

-163 EFIDEDDEEDE
+163 EFVDEDDEEDE
-174 HSAMAT
+174 HSALAT

-187 LSPILWEAHVIS
+187 LSPILWEAHVIN
-199 QIKHVEH
+199 QVKHVEH
-206 NMFKSDVFSAGLVL
+206 NMFKSDVFSAGLVI
-220 FQMTALKDVNGFN
+220 FQIAALKDVNGFN

-246 EGLKML
+246 EGLRML
-252 SKKYSNRIIEILG
+252 GKKYSNKIIDILS

-278 IELEK
+278 IELVR

-288 KDYMPRADMT
+288 NEYTPRADMT
-298 LIQYLEQKKANK
+298 LIQYLEQKKMNK
-310 SNKYL
+310 VNKYL
-315 QNNISKNSNNNNDE
+315 QNNNDKNSYSTDYANNNN
-329 NNNLTNN
+329 NLVNN
-336 KNNINNNINN
+336 K
-346 NNINNNNSSQSSAT
+346 NNSSQSSPT
-360 TADISD
+360 TNDISD
-366 TQKIKIF
+366 NQKMKIF
-373 NQYKIKNKL
+373 NQYKLRNKL
-382 NNIQNIKNAFWFE
+382 NNILTLKNAFWFE
-395 YGGNMIARHIIQK
+395 YGGNMIARHIISK

-423 TFANHFLTVYTGE
+423 SFSNHFLTIYAGE
-436 TFGFFLI
+436 AFGFFLI
-443 GGANSNNTL
+443 GGTNSNNTL
-452 QYINNQIIQKNSMNI
+452 QYLNNQIIQKNSMNI

-477 NNNDTPTILS
+477 NINNNPTILA

-506 IIKDIWSM
+506 INKDIWSM

-521 IGRSQASSL
+521 IGRSQASAL
-530 LFNNKKIFVFGGY
+530 LFNDKKIFVFGGY

-555 IDIDKKIC
+555 IDINKKIC

-576 FASVKIAENKVIIM
+576 FASVKISENKVIIM

-604 ILNMENYNQVKFT
+604 ILNMENYNQVKYN

-646 TSPPTHF
+646 TSPPTHVIF
-653 IYSFLDFKSI
+653 SFLDFNSI

>member
-63 HPNIL
+63 HPNVL

-96 NLESIYRKRS
+96 NLELIYRKRAKS
-106 KTRQYF
+106 RQYF
-112 SENELL
+112 SENELT
-118 IIFYSLIDAFA
+118 IMIYSLIDAFA

-142 PTNLFLLENFQVKV
+142 PTNLFLLENFQIKV

-163 EFIDEDDEEDE
+163 EFVDEDDEEDE
-174 HSAMAT
+174 HSALAT

-187 LSPILWEAHVIS
+187 LSPILWEAHVIN
-199 QIKHVEH
+199 QVKHVEH
-206 NMFKSDVFSAGLVL
+206 NMFKSDVFSAGLVI
-220 FQMTALKDVNGFN
+220 FQIAALKDVNGFN

-246 EGLKML
+246 EGLRML
-252 SKKYSNRIIEILG
+252 GKKYSNKIIDILS

-278 IELEK
+278 IELVR

-288 KDYMPRADMT
+288 NEYTPRADMT
-298 LIQYLEQKKANK
+298 LIQYLEQKKINK
-310 SNKYL
+310 ANKYL
-315 QNNISKNSNNNNDE
+315 QNNNDKNSFSTDYANNNN
-329 NNNLTNN
+329 NSVNN
-336 KNNINNNINN
+336 K
-346 NNINNNNSSQSSAT
+346 NNSSQSSST
-360 TADISD
+360 TNDISD
-366 TQKIKIF
+366 NQKMKIF
-373 NQYKIKNKL
+373 NQYKLRNKL
-382 NNIQNIKNAFWFE
+382 NNILTLKNAFWFE
-395 YGGNMIARHIIQK
+395 YGGNMIARHIISK

-423 TFANHFLTVYTGE
+423 SFSNHFLTIYAGE
-436 TFGFFLI
+436 AFGFFLI
-443 GGANSNNTL
+443 GGTNSNNTL

-477 NNNDTPTILS
+477 NINNNPTILA

-506 IIKDIWSM
+506 INKDIWSM

-521 IGRSQASSL
+521 IGRSQASAL
-530 LFNNKKIFVFGGY
+530 LFNDKKIFIFGGY

-555 IDIDKKIC
+555 IDINKKIC

-576 FASVKIAENKVIIM
+576 FASVKISENKVIIM

-604 ILNMENYNQVKFT
+604 ILNMENYNQVKYN

-646 TSPPTHF
+646 TSPPTHVIF
-653 IYSFLDFKSI
+653 SFLDFNSI

>member
-63 HPNIL
+63 HPNVL

-96 NLESIYRKRS
+96 NLEIIYRKRA

-112 SENELL
+112 SEKELL
-118 IIFYSLIDAFA
+118 TIIYSLVDAFA

-142 PTNLFLLENFQVKV
+142 PTNLFLLENFQIKV

-163 EFIDEDDEEDE
+163 EFVDDDDEEDE

-187 LSPILWEAHVIS
+187 LSPILWEAHVIT
-199 QIKHVEH
+199 QVKHVEH
-206 NMFKSDVFSAGLVL
+206 NMFKSDVFSAGLVI
-220 FQMTALKDVNGFN
+220 FQIASLRDVNGFN
-233 QKTDNCNGERLIY
+233 QKTDQCNGEKLIY
-246 EGLKML
+246 EGLRIL
-252 SKKYSNRIIEILG
+252 SKKYSNKVIEILS
-265 LMLKFDENERPNF
+265 LMLKFNENDRPNF
-278 IELEK
+278 IELVK

-288 KDYMPRADMT
+288 NDYMPKPDMT
-298 LIQYLEQKKANK
+298 LIQYIEQRNKNK
-310 SNKYL
+310 SYKYL
-315 QNNISKNSNNNNDE
+315 QNNNNKNLSFNNENYNNNSVFN
-329 NNNLTNN
+329 NN
-336 KNNINNNINN
+336 KNN
-346 NNINNNNSSQSSAT
+346 NSNSNQSSST
-360 TADISD
+360 TNDISD
-366 TQKIKIF
+366 NQKIKIF

-382 NNIQNIKNAFWFE
+382 NNIITLKNAFWFE
-395 YGGNMIARHIIQK
+395 YGGNMIARHIISK

-423 TFANHFLTVYTGE
+423 SFSNHFLTIYAGE
-436 TFGFFLI
+436 IYGFFLI
-443 GGANSNNTL
+443 GGTNSNNTL
-452 QYINNQIIQKNSMNI
+452 QFINNQIIQKNSMNI
-467 ERSFMSCLFL
+467 ERSFMTCLFL
-477 NNNDTPTILS
+477 NQNNTPTILA

-506 IIKDIWSM
+506 INKDIWSM
-514 NVFPDLN
+514 NIYPDLN

-530 LFNNKKIFVFGGY
+530 LFNDKKIFVFGGY

-555 IDIDKKIC
+555 IDMNTKIC

-576 FASVKIAENKVIIM
+576 FASVKISENKVIIM

-597 KESDATY
+597 KESDETY
-604 ILNMENYNQVKFT
+604 ILNMDNYNQVKYN

-624 IEHEVYFDEIGD
+624 IEHEVFFDEIGD

-646 TSPPTHF
+646 TSPPIHI
-653 IYSFLDFKSI
+653 IYSFLDFNSI

>member
-39 VEAHSLDKL
+39 VEARSLDKL

-81 TYKLGIISESINREL
+81 TYKLGIISESIDRES
-96 NLESIYRKRS
+96 NLEIIYRKRI
-106 KTRQYF
+106 KIRKYF
-112 SENELL
+112 SESELL
-118 IIFYSLIDAFA
+118 TMIYSLIDAFA
-129 YLESVGICHRDIK
+129 YLEYVGICHRDIK
-142 PTNLFLLENFQVKV
+142 PTNLFLLENFQIKV

-163 EFIDEDDEEDE
+163 EFVEDDEEEDE
-174 HSAMAT
+174 HSALAT

-187 LSPILWEAHVIS
+187 LSPILWEAHVIN
-199 QIKHVEH
+199 QVKQVEH

-220 FQMTALKDVNGFN
+220 FQMAALRDVNGFN

-246 EGLKML
+246 DGLRML
-252 SKKYSNRIIEILG
+252 SKKYSNKIIEILN

-288 KDYMPRADMT
+288 NEYTPRADMT
-298 LIQYLEQKKANK
+298 LIQYLEQKKMNK
-310 SNKYL
+310 SNKSL
-315 QNNISKNSNNNNDE
+315 LSQSNSNNNFSSK
-329 NNNLTNN
+329 NNNL
-336 KNNINNNINN
+336 
-346 NNINNNNSSQSSAT
+346 NSSSRT
-360 TADISD
+360 NEIPDN
-366 TQKIKIF
+366 QKIKIF

-382 NNIQNIKNAFWFE
+382 NNILTLKNAFWFE
-395 YGGNMIARHIIQK
+395 YGGNMIARHIISK
-408 NDTKSKWR
+408 NDTTSKWR

-423 TFANHFLTVYTGE
+423 SFSYHFLTLYAGE
-436 TFGFFLI
+436 LYGYFLI
-443 GGANSNNTL
+443 GGTNSNNTL
-452 QYINNQIIQKNSMNI
+452 QYVNNQIIRKNSMNI
-467 ERSFMSCLFL
+467 ERSFMSALFL
-477 NNNDTPTILS
+477 INNNIPTILA

-506 IIKDIWSM
+506 INKDIWSM
-514 NVFPDLN
+514 NVYPDLN
-521 IGRSQASSL
+521 VGRSQANSL
-530 LFNNKKIFVFGGY
+530 LYNDRKIFVFGGY

-555 IDIDKKIC
+555 LNIEKKTC
-563 NLIEMKLPIPLRR
+563 NIIEMKLPIPLRR
-576 FASVKIAENKVIIM
+576 FASVKISENKVLIM
-590 GGITRLC
+590 GGISRLC
-597 KESDATY
+597 KESDATF
-604 ILNMENYNQVKFT
+604 ILNMENYNQVKFN

-636 MHLFYENKYG
+636 LHLFYENKYG
-646 TSPPTHF
+646 TSPPLHV
-653 IYSFLDFKSI
+653 IYSFLDYNTT

>member
-63 HPNIL
+63 HPNVL

-96 NLESIYRKRS
+96 NLELIYRKRAKS
-106 KTRQYF
+106 RQYF
-112 SENELL
+112 SENELT
-118 IIFYSLIDAFA
+118 IMIYSLIDAFA

-142 PTNLFLLENFQVKV
+142 PTNLFLLENFQIKV

-163 EFIDEDDEEDE
+163 EFVDEDDEEDE
-174 HSAMAT
+174 HSALAT

-187 LSPILWEAHVIS
+187 LSPILWEAHVIN
-199 QIKHVEH
+199 QVKHVEH
-206 NMFKSDVFSAGLVL
+206 NMFKSDVFSAGLVI
-220 FQMTALKDVNGFN
+220 FQIAALKDVNGFN

-246 EGLKML
+246 EGLRML
-252 SKKYSNRIIEILG
+252 GKKYSNKIIDILS

-278 IELEK
+278 IELVR

-288 KDYMPRADMT
+288 NEYTPRADMT
-298 LIQYLEQKKANK
+298 LIQYLEQKKINK
-310 SNKYL
+310 ANKYL
-315 QNNISKNSNNNNDE
+315 QNNNDKNSFSTDYANNNN
-329 NNNLTNN
+329 NLVNN
-336 KNNINNNINN
+336 K
-346 NNINNNNSSQSSAT
+346 NNSSQSSST
-360 TADISD
+360 TNDISD
-366 TQKIKIF
+366 NQKMKIF
-373 NQYKIKNKL
+373 NQYKLRNKL
-382 NNIQNIKNAFWFE
+382 NNILTLKNAFWFE
-395 YGGNMIARHIIQK
+395 YGGNMIARHIISK

-423 TFANHFLTVYTGE
+423 SFSNHFLTIFAGE
-436 TFGFFLI
+436 AFGFFLI
-443 GGANSNNTL
+443 GGTNSNNTL

-477 NNNDTPTILS
+477 NINNNPTILA

-506 IIKDIWSM
+506 INKDIWSM

-521 IGRSQASSL
+521 IGRSQASAL
-530 LFNNKKIFVFGGY
+530 LFNDKKIFIFGGY

-555 IDIDKKIC
+555 IDINKKIC

-576 FASVKIAENKVIIM
+576 FASVKISENKVIIM

-604 ILNMENYNQVKFT
+604 ILNMENYNQVKYN

-646 TSPPTHF
+646 TSPPTHVIF
-653 IYSFLDFKSI
+653 SFLDFNSI

>member
-63 HPNIL
+63 HPNVL

-96 NLESIYRKRS
+96 NLEIIYRKRA

-112 SENELL
+112 SEKELL
-118 IIFYSLIDAFA
+118 TMIYSLVDAFA

-142 PTNLFLLENFQVKV
+142 PTNLFLLENFQIKV

-163 EFIDEDDEEDE
+163 EFVDDDDEEDE

-199 QIKHVEH
+199 QVKHVEH
-206 NMFKSDVFSAGLVL
+206 NMFKSDVFSAGLVI
-220 FQMTALKDVNGFN
+220 FQIASLKDVNGFN
-233 QKTDNCNGERLIY
+233 QKTDQCNGERLIY

-252 SKKYSNRIIEILG
+252 SKKYSNKVIEILS

-278 IELEK
+278 VELVK
-283 YLAKN
+283 YLAKSN
-288 KDYMPRADMT
+288 DYVPKPDMT
-298 LIQYLEQKKANK
+298 LIQYLEQKNMNK
-310 SNKYL
+310 SYKYL
-315 QNNISKNSNNNNDE
+315 QNNNNIKDSSYNNENNNDS
-329 NNNLTNN
+329 NILNN
-336 KNNINNNINN
+336 K
-346 NNINNNNSSQSSAT
+346 NNNSSQSSAT
-360 TADISD
+360 TNDISD

-382 NNIQNIKNAFWFE
+382 NNLLTLKNAYWFE
-395 YGGNMIARHIIQK
+395 YGGNMIARHIISK

-423 TFANHFLTVYTGE
+423 SFSNHFLTIYAGE
-436 TFGFFLI
+436 AHGFFLI
-443 GGANSNNTL
+443 GGTNSNNTL
-452 QYINNQIIQKNSMNI
+452 QFINNQIIQKNSMNI

-477 NNNDTPTILS
+477 NQNNTPTILA

-506 IIKDIWSM
+506 INKDIWSM
-514 NVFPDLN
+514 NIYPDLN
-521 IGRSQASSL
+521 IGRSQATSL
-530 LFNNKKIFVFGGY
+530 LFNDKKIFVFGGY

-555 IDIDKKIC
+555 IDINNKVC

-576 FASVKIAENKVIIM
+576 FAAVKISENKVIVM

-604 ILNMENYNQVKFT
+604 ILNMDNYNQVKYN

-624 IEHEVYFDEIGD
+624 IEHEVFFDEIGD

-646 TSPPTHF
+646 TSPPTHI
-653 IYSFLDFKSI
+653 IYSFLDFNSI